1 MPSPVDKHGRA
12 VAIGARVR
20 LIQLPTSLLS
30 ELPEDEVEILRSM
43 VGEVFEVTE
52 IDQYGKPWIGK
63 SWSSPEKGEYTG
75 HSLALD
81 PTEIELVYEEAL

>member
-12 VAIGARVR
+12 IAIGSRVR
-20 LIQLPTSLLS
+20 LIQLPTSLLG
-30 ELPEDEVEILRSM
+30 ELPEDEVEALRSM
-43 VGEVFEVTE
+43 VGEVFVVTE

-63 SWSSPEKGEYTG
+63 GWNSPEKGDYTG

-81 PTEIELVYEEAL
+81 PTEMELVDEGAL